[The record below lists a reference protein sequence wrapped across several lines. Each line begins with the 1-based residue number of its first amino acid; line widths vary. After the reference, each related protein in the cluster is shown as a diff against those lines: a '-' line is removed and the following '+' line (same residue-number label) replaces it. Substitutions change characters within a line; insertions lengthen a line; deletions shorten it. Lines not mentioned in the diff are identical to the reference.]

1 MTGRINTAWKT
12 TMLAKFNGDEKAL
25 SAYMAAR
32 GAIGGSVKTPKGF
45 ATMSREKRAAAG
57 HLGGTNSKRTK
68 KVVL

>member
-25 SAYMAAR
+25 SAYMSAKGAQGGRNGHTGGFHADRELAR
-32 GAIGGSVKTPKGF
+32 RAGKIGGTK
-45 ATMSREKRAAAG
+45 SRR
-57 HLGGTNSKRTK
+57 LK